1 MSVKGIEWSLQEK
14 VADPSIVINMHING
28 EQFWGYSIPCR
39 VNTKSL
45 KFFVSV
51 NHYVSEF

>member
-1 MSVKGIEWSLQEK
+1 MSVKGIGWSFQEK
-14 VADPSIVINMHING
+14 LADPSIVINMHING
-28 EQFWGYSIPCR
+28 KQFWGYCIPCR

-51 NHYVSEF
+51 NHYVSVF

>member
-1 MSVKGIEWSLQEK
+1 MSVKGIEWSFQEK

-28 EQFWGYSIPCR
+28 KQFWGDCIPCR